1 MIVAEDRETLTTRGE
16 GIGCAELSGWFTR
29 YGLIAGITTRA
40 GPAGDFD
47 LGLMTTDPSDSVA
60 SRWAALNQAFASDFP
75 GVVVSLQPHGTEV
88 REHQS
93 SFEGWTVLTG
103 YDGHI
108 TRLDGVL
115 LAVTVADC
123 VPVYVAHPPTRSIA
137 LFHAGW
143 RGIAAGILERGI
155 DQLAAMVA
163 APPSELVMHCG
174 VAIGPDHYEV
184 GPDVLEQLGLD
195 AGKGPAPADLRG
207 VVAVRARAA
216 GVERITRSPWCT
228 YRDSE
233 HFWSHRR
240 DREAAGRMIAY
251 LGRPLT

>member
-16 GIGCAELSGWFTR
+16 GIGCAELSAWFNS
-29 YGLIAGITTRA
+29 YGLIAGITTRG

-47 LGLMTTDPSDSVA
+47 LGLMTTDPSDSVT
-60 SRWAALNQAFASDFP
+60 SRWAALDQAFASDFP
-75 GVVVSLQPHGTEV
+75 GVVVSLQPHGSEV

-93 SFEGWTVLTG
+93 SFEGWLVLTG

-108 TRLDGVL
+108 TGLDGVL

-123 VPVYVAHPPTRSIA
+123 VPVYVAHPPTGSIA
-137 LFHAGW
+137 LLHAGW
-143 RGIAAGILERGI
+143 RGIAAGILEQGI

-163 APPSELVMHCG
+163 APRNELVMHCG
-174 VAIGPDHYEV
+174 VAIGADHYEV
-184 GPDVLEQLGLD
+184 GPDVHEQLGLD
-195 AGKGPAPADLRG
+195 AVKGPAPVDLRG
-207 VVAVRARAA
+207 VVAVRARAV
-216 GVERITRSPWCT
+216 GVEEITRSPWCT